1 MSGVNGLLSPP
12 FSQLRQRVSATNELR
27 VQPKTEAQG
36 FEAKQVPKLGINKV
50 SGNVVFADPIGRAQ
64 LKMLQRQSRNY
75 CSVKELLCWR
85 GVRSLASSLGCVAFE
100 VKAFCCVRWSLDSVS
115 SSHAMQVELQWAP

>member
-1 MSGVNGLLSPP
+1 
-12 FSQLRQRVSATNELR
+12 VSATNELR

-75 CSVKELLCWR
+75 CVVKELLCWR
-85 GVRSLASSLGCVAFE
+85 GVRSLASFLVVVLHLKSKPFVACGGVWVPFRRLMP
-100 VKAFCCVRWSLDSVS
+100 CR
-115 SSHAMQVELQWAP
+115 